1 MVDAR
6 RCSGVRRRCLLSFTF
21 FTVARARS
29 STLLSQGLLP
39 DSFTAAALD
48 QAQFGLLDAKADFT
62 LSHPLSLRGSK
73 EHTTRMSEIN
83 SDAQVQEMKSIG
95 VLHEAELELAQATA
109 DEAAAEALAA
119 EELRKAD
126 EASARAKALSNA
138 LTKGQVE
145 ELMEILKVPF
155 SPDKDIVPSDSK
167 AILVSTQTGVLQ
179 APEDPAAPGNGTDS
193 SARMCDPS
201 VGLPCKAQ
209 RVITFD
215 YRLSMGAGYAEWAAL
230 ITLWVASVWIAC
242 CVCNCGLHQ
251 FCCCQCWTCAS
262 LVFLALATITT
273 IMKGA

>member
-1 MVDAR
+1 MWRAFRHYTSNHFHDELNACSESMVPDAR
-6 RCSGVRRRCLLSFTF
+6 RCSGVRRRCLLSLTF
-21 FTVARARS
+21 FAVARARS

-73 EHTTRMSEIN
+73 EHATLMSEIN

-95 VLHEAELELAQATA
+95 VLQQAELELAQATA

-167 AILVSTQTGVLQ
+167 AILLSTQTGVLQ
-179 APEDPAAPGNGTDS
+179 APEDPAAAQGNSTDS

-209 RVITFD
+209 RSFVPRKFLDMSVTF
-215 YRLSMGAGYAEWAAL
+215 SAPE
-230 ITLWVASVWIAC
+230 S
-242 CVCNCGLHQ
+242 
-251 FCCCQCWTCAS
+251 
-262 LVFLALATITT
+262 
-273 IMKGA
+273 